1 MFERFTDRARKVLAL
16 SNKEALRLNHEY
28 IRPEHILLGLLK
40 EGSGVGVMVL
50 KNHDVD
56 IKKLRL
62 KVKKLVRSRP
72 KMVTMGKLPQTSRA
86 KKVIEYA
93 IKEVRQLD
101 HNYVGTEHILLS
113 LLRENEG
120 IAAQALMN
128 LGLKLED
135 VRQEVLDM
143 QNIYDDIDCKEKFS
157 KQHDGKSF
165 TYWWDITPGFFEKM
179 DKWEA
184 IKFVK
189 KCKYP
194 AEWKFCYVPI
204 PALKGYLTKE
214 RQTTRDKG
222 NWGIRVR
229 NGRVLKG
236 EDLLAFE
243 PGSKTKC
250 KWLFLPVVWLNY
262 NQDDRKARGF

>member
-1 MFERFTDRARKVLAL
+1 MFERFTDRARKVMALAIQ
-16 SNKEALRLNHEY
+16 EAQRLNHKD
-28 IRPEHILLGLLK
+28 IGTGHILLGLVK
-40 EGSGVGVMVL
+40 EGSGVGAAVL
-50 KNHDVD
+50 KKLEVD

-62 KVKKLVRSRP
+62 EVKKRVRSGP
-72 KMVTMGKLPQTSRA
+72 DMVTMGRRPPTPRA

-93 IKEVRQLD
+93 IKEARQLE

-120 IAAQALMN
+120 IAAKALMN

-143 QNIYDDIDCKEKFS
+143 QNIYDDNDCKEKFS

-165 TYWWDITPGFFEKM
+165 TYWWDITPGFLKKM

-194 AEWKFCYVPI
+194 AEWKYCYVPI

-214 RQTTRDKG
+214 RQTARDKG
-222 NWGIRVR
+222 NWGIKVL

-236 EDLLAFE
+236 EDLLAIE
-243 PGSKTKC
+243 PGSKNS

-262 NQDDRKARGF
+262 IQVGRKASGR